1 MKKLLIVLFL
11 AFILVGCETPE
22 ETVPTGVPNG
32 LAPLEAVEDCDNPT
46 LDGGWVCIWADEFS
60 GDAVDETK
68 WNFEE
73 GAFGGGNNER
83 QYYTRNNTAIV
94 DGKMVITAKQES
106 MGGMPYTSSRL
117 TTRYKGNFQYV
128 RIVTRAKMP
137 SGRGTWPAIWM
148 MPLGSVYGGWPDSG
162 EIDIMEYVGYDKDRI
177 HSTIHTEK
185 FNHRLGTQ
193 IGYSR
198 IYDNVETEFKDY
210 EMIWTP
216 GKILTFVDGDKLGEF
231 NYVAE
236 LNQEVAYNEAF
247 PFDQMFFLIINLA
260 IGGDWGGAQ
269 GIDNTIFPT
278 TFEID
283 YVRVYKQDYAKVDL
297 EEPTQPG
304 DIQVAQLKNTIFWA
318 KSDDDYG
325 VEHYAIYLDGRFY
338 RYANLNQYTFKGLTA
353 NQSYN
358 IQVEAVDFGGRV
370 SPLSNTLSF
379 TFQP

>member
-1 MKKLLIVLFL
+1 
-11 AFILVGCETPE
+11 
-22 ETVPTGVPNG
+22 
-32 LAPLEAVEDCDNPT
+32 
-46 LDGGWVCIWADEFS
+46 
-60 GDAVDETK
+60 
-68 WNFEE
+68 
-73 GAFGGGNNER
+73 
-83 QYYTRNNTAIV
+83 
-94 DGKMVITAKQES
+94 
-106 MGGMPYTSSRL
+106 
-117 TTRYKGNFQYV
+117 
-128 RIVTRAKMP
+128 
-137 SGRGTWPAIWM
+137 
-148 MPLGSVYGGWPDSG
+148 
-162 EIDIMEYVGYDKDRI
+162 MEYVGYDKDRI